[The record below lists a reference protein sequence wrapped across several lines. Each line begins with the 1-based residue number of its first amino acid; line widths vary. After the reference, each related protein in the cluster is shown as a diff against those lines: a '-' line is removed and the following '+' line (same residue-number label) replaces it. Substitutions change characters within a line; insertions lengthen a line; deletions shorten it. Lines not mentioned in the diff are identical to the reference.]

1 MCCVLQCFGG
11 CGCVDV
17 VDVNLIMGAIM
28 DSLVVNVVEVNVIM
42 GAGAFAS
49 ILFRCK

>member
-1 MCCVLQCFGG
+1 M
-11 CGCVDV
+11 DV
-17 VDVNLIMGAIM
+17 VEVSLIMGAIM
-28 DSLVVNVVEVNVIM
+28 DSLVVNVVEVNVVM